1 METLSATH
9 SYLDLAVSSHAVAR
23 LGLLPKSWV
32 CLWVDVEPKDATK
45 PKSGRRKELLLVASK
60 EITGDLSQRN
70 IVGFS
75 SVFQI

>member
-32 CLWVDVEPKDATK
+32 CFLVGIEQKDTTK
-45 PKSGRRKELLLVASK
+45 K
-60 EITGDLSQRN
+60 
-70 IVGFS
+70 
-75 SVFQI
+75 